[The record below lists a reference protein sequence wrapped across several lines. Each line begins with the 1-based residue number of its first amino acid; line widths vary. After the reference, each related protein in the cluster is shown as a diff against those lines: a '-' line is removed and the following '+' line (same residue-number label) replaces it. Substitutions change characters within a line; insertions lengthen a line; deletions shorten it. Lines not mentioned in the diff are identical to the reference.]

1 MILEKLTVCGFSS
14 YLEKQEIDL
23 ERYYG
28 GIFMI
33 TGDTG
38 AGKTTIFD
46 AVIYA
51 LFGRP
56 SGSARS
62 EFTLHNI
69 SAGAQECFAEL
80 TFSVN
85 GRRWTV
91 HRSVRADSSDR
102 KNNRCYLDS
111 QGEHIDGKSGVDEK
125 IRALLSL
132 DYGAFCRI
140 SMLAQGEFAQ
150 FLTMKSDERGKALRA
165 VFDTERYERFERYV
179 DSLAKEA
186 AAELKDLRGQ
196 YALLLDTQ
204 LANVME
210 LSAELRVPER
220 CAELCG
226 EIERAEGERTEQLDE
241 LRAQGEELRAQFAEL
256 QKQTEQL
263 RAVNE
268 RFDRLLAARE
278 ALAAVE
284 AERPAAE
291 QARQTLARA
300 ERAERVKPAAQA
312 AQEQHSRLE
321 ECERSLSQAQEAA
334 QSAAEELSEAQ
345 RAMEEKP
352 ALTAEQQALSEAVPT
367 LRSTAQAWEENAQLV
382 ADEQKARGEAD
393 RLRAEHTEITNERE
407 GLIKQLDG
415 LRGEISAAEKTAAQ
429 LPALEAAVQKSQDE
443 CESCARLLESAEKIT
458 AKRREEKRQAKKA
471 LEAAQGAEQAAQA
484 AGAAKESYFANLAG
498 VLAKEV
504 KSGCACPVCG
514 SAEHPSLAHLPESAA
529 DKEECEEL
537 EAAAESARKALAE
550 AEKKLAAIQSDL
562 NGRLESAAAEYERLT
577 GEAPENGDITLCT
590 ERLGKRR
597 EECEGALCGLRESLE
612 AAREGGRLATELKR
626 DEQSLAGTLADADKR
641 LAKAAE
647 ELRGSEGALAAAG
660 ALLSENTARLE
671 KLRAQCEGAP
681 ESAEQAQ
688 TALKQAQERQ
698 EELAEL
704 IPRLDERFNAADKA
718 NAAAHSALE
727 KERAAAEAQRA
738 AASEKQAALEAAA
751 AENGF
756 ASPQEAAGAL
766 LPEKEAQR
774 LRERCEDCER
784 RLAQAKANAAA
795 LEAELDGRER
805 TDLAQ
810 YEERLAELSARR
822 DAASEQAGA
831 LGKTLEGL
839 RESRKVI
846 SARAEE
852 FMGKT
857 SRAAMLE
864 KLGNIVGGKSDVKA
878 AGKISLERYVQGRM
892 LDKVLLRANT
902 RLSELSGGRYRLM
915 RVDTGERRSSAA
927 GLDIM
932 VEDLNKGQNALRP
945 VASLSGGEEFLASF
959 ALAVG
964 LSDYTME
971 LNGGVSTGLL
981 FVDEGFSSLD
991 ENTFSTAMNVL
1002 NEISG
1007 DNRTIGVVS
1016 HVREVRERF
1025 PESAQIIVKKGRKGS
1040 VATNG
1045 GE

>member
-102 KNNRCYLDS
+102 KNNRCCLDS

-226 EIERAEGERTEQLDE
+226 EIERAEGERTEQLEE

-284 AERPAAE
+284 AERPAIE

-300 ERAERVKPAAQA
+300 ESAERVKPAAQA
-312 AQEQHSRLE
+312 AQEQLSRLE
-321 ECERSLSQAQEAA
+321 ACEGSLAQAQQAA
-334 QSAAEELSEAQ
+334 QNAAEELSEAQ
-345 RAMEEKP
+345 RAMDEKP
-352 ALTAEQQALSEAVPT
+352 ALTAEQQALSETVPT
-367 LRSTAQAWEENAQLV
+367 LRSTAQAWEENARLV
-382 ADEQKARGEAD
+382 AGEQKARGEAD
-393 RLRAEHTEITNERE
+393 RLRAQHTELTNERE
-407 GLIKQLDG
+407 GLIKQLDE
-415 LRGEISAAEKTAAQ
+415 LRGEISAAENTAAQ

-471 LEAAQGAEQAAQA
+471 LEAAQGAKQAAQA
-484 AGAAKESYFANLAG
+484 ADAAKESYFANIAG

-529 DKEECEEL
+529 TKEECEEL
-537 EAAAESARKALAE
+537 EVAAESARKALAE

-590 ERLGKRR
+590 EQLGKRR

-626 DEQSLAGTLADADKR
+626 DEQSLAGTLADAEKR

-660 ALLSENTARLE
+660 ALLAENTARLE

-688 TALKQAQERQ
+688 AALKQAQERQ
-698 EELAEL
+698 EELEEL

-718 NAAAHSALE
+718 NAAANSALE
-727 KERAAAEAQRA
+727 KERA

-805 TDLAQ
+805 TDLSQ

-822 DAASEQAGA
+822 DSASEQAGA

-945 VASLSGGEEFLASF
+945 VVSLSGGEEFLASF

-1040 VATNG
+1040 VVTNG